1 MSRAIIVY
9 DTKFG
14 NTEKIARALA
24 EGMEKQGVHVDCLK
38 VDKVDVSKLGE
49 YDLLAIGGP
58 THAFGLSGSMKDFL
72 KKLEK
77 VNLGGK
83 MAFAFDTKMKSRF
96 AGSAGKRI
104 EKKLK
109 KLGMDIVKSHVSA
122 IVKGREGPVEDGAE
136 ETFRQIGVDI
146 AKSLQ

>member
-1 MSRAIIVY
+1 MSGAIVVY
-9 DTKFG
+9 DTMFG

-38 VDKVDVSKLGE
+38 VDRVNISRLGE

-58 THAFGLSGSMKDFL
+58 THAFGLSKSMKDFL
-72 KKLEK
+72 QKLEK

-83 MAFAFDTKMKSRF
+83 RAFAFDTKMKSRF

-104 EKKLK
+104 EEKLK

-122 IVKGREGPVEDGAE
+122 IVKGREGPVEEGAE
-136 ETFRQIGVDI
+136 ETFRQIGIEI

>member
-1 MSRAIIVY
+1 MGRALIVY

-14 NTEKIARALA
+14 NTEKVAKALA
-24 EGMEKQGVHVDCLK
+24 EGMRKHGARVDCVNIGEVDISK
-38 VDKVDVSKLGE
+38 VRD

-58 THAFGLSGSMKDFL
+58 THMLGLSRTMKDFL
-72 KKLEK
+72 EKLED
-77 VNLGGK
+77 VNLSGK
-83 MAFAFDTKMKSRF
+83 RAFAFDTKLKSRF

-109 KLGMDIVKSHVSA
+109 KLGTSIVKSHVSA
-122 IVKGREGPVEDGAE
+122 IVEGNEGPLEDGAE
-136 ETFRQIGVDI
+136 ETFKDIGADA

>member
-1 MSRAIIVY
+1 MIVY

-14 NTEKIARALA
+14 NTERIARALA
-24 EGMEKQGVHVDCLK
+24 EGMERQGVHVDCLK
-38 VDKVDVSKLGE
+38 VDKVDVGKLGE

-58 THAFGLSGSMKDFL
+58 THVLGLSEPMKDFL
-72 KKLEK
+72 QKLEK
-77 VNLGGK
+77 VDLGGK
-83 MAFAFDTKMKSRF
+83 RAFAFDTKLKSRF

-109 KLGMDIVKSHVSA
+109 KLGMGMVKSHVSA
-122 IVKGREGPVEDGAE
+122 IVKGNEGPVEEGAE

-146 AKSLQ
+146 AKSL

>member
-9 DTKFG
+9 DTIFG

-24 EGMEKQGVHVDCLK
+24 EGMKKQGVNVDCLK
-38 VDKVDVSKLGE
+38 VDKVDISKLGE
-49 YDLLAIGGP
+49 YDFLAIGGP
-58 THAFGLSGSMKDFL
+58 THAFGLSESMKDFL
-72 KKLEK
+72 QKLEN

-83 MAFAFDTKMKSRF
+83 RAFAFDTKMKFRF
-96 AGSAGKRI
+96 AGSAAKRI

-109 KLGMDIVKSHVSA
+109 KLGMEIVKSHVSA
-122 IVKGREGPVEDGAE
+122 IVKGREGPVEEGAE
-136 ETFRQIGVDI
+136 ETFRQIGVEI